1 MIGMGLSP
9 GRDGCYRLWQF
20 DADRPRWGKSNQ
32 YRSVESEQAILSRRA
47 GCAGG
52 SERDEWARGD
62 VMTSFLAR
70 DHLPRASLRC
80 RVAWVLTVSRFLA
93 ELQLSFTV
101 VILETTYNNPGD
113 C

>member
-1 MIGMGLSP
+1 
-9 GRDGCYRLWQF
+9 
-20 DADRPRWGKSNQ
+20 
-32 YRSVESEQAILSRRA
+32 
-47 GCAGG
+47 
-52 SERDEWARGD
+52 
-62 VMTSFLAR
+62 MTSFLAR

-113 C
+113 LQLLLAIHHLYLDRTTHTLVVV